1 MQQELQEL
9 QFWWNLK
16 LYTNRKPWNQWW
28 QIFLW
33 FLMSVNIGT
42 CHLSGHSFEPKM
54 ANLPILMTFCTLRKP
69 SVVNSMVTIVF
80 LWFLTPAN
88 IDNCQ
93 YWYLFYSIG
102 TSFRPQF
109 LTNTVNAPALIKFC
123 SLLKIKTWNQKVNL
137 VSKIL
142 LLHYKQN
149 W

>member
-1 MQQELQEL
+1 MKFKTLQKSKA
-9 QFWWNLK
+9 LK
-16 LYTNRKPWNQWW
+16 SMMTNFFCDSWCLSMLAP
-28 QIFLW
+28 
-33 FLMSVNIGT
+33 VDIGT
-42 CHLSGHSFEPKM
+42 CYLSGHSFDPKM
-54 ANLPILMTFCTLRKP
+54 ANLPILHKP
-69 SVVNSMVTIVF
+69 NVVNSMVTIVF

-109 LTNTVNAPALIKFC
+109 LTKTVNAPALIKFC
-123 SLLKIKTWNQKVNL
+123 TLLKIKTWNQKVNL